1 MLKYGLWVIN
11 GTAGGRSCAYAE
23 QDTKSVTAVIV
34 IDIGNGL
41 IREVRITLFSCRESS
56 LISLVV
62 TRFRDFVSTW
72 TAKAVIGGH
81 LVSSSKRI
89 PRKLLHQK
97 AFSGI

>member
-1 MLKYGLWVIN
+1 MGCSAPVQCLVDSSVSRSARDQMLKYGLWVIN

-72 TAKAVIGGH
+72 TAQAVIG
-81 LVSSSKRI
+81 
-89 PRKLLHQK
+89 
-97 AFSGI
+97 